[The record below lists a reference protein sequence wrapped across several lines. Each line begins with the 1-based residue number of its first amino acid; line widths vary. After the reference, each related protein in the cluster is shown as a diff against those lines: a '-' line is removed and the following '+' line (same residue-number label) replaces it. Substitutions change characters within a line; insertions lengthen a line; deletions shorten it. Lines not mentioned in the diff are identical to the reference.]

1 MLFYAK
7 SSTRICTTKHQNCTT
22 QARNLHNIG
31 FEVAHIVAQPVVQY
45 CTCNCAPQRPGK
57 GIAEN
62 SVVQLLCKN
71 TKKPRQSAF

>member
-1 MLFYAK
+1 MRLDLC
-7 SSTRICTTKHQNCTT
+7 TRNQDCTT
-22 QARNLHNIG
+22 QAQNLHNIG

-45 CTCNCAPQRPGK
+45 CTRKCALQRPGK

-71 TKKPRQSAF
+71 TKKPRQNRF